1 MPAST
6 QTLATIRTDVR
17 YRLDET
23 TARMWS
29 DAELNNWINEA
40 CRDISRRTETLL
52 SFYTAITALPNVA
65 KYRLP
70 ENVIR
75 VNRVEFQPV
84 NSTETYPLQAST
96 YQEMDAMWGTRQAV
110 QRSYPSFFVLWGVA
124 GSVEGITMQLY
135 PIPSQAGTLNIYY
148 YRLPTAMTADSDHAD
163 IPAGWEDLISLYCEY
178 IALRKDRD
186 ARWSDAKQM
195 YEENLG
201 HMIDV
206 TRQLHDQAR
215 SVTVGNAAVPAWLY
229 EFDW

>member
-1 MPAST
+1 
-6 QTLATIRTDVR
+6 
-17 YRLDET
+17 
-23 TARMWS
+23 
-29 DAELNNWINEA
+29 
-40 CRDISRRTETLL
+40 
-52 SFYTAITALPNVA
+52 
-65 KYRLP
+65 
-70 ENVIR
+70 
-75 VNRVEFQPV
+75 
-84 NSTETYPLQAST
+84 
-96 YQEMDAMWGTRQAV
+96 MWGTRQAV

-135 PIPSQAGTLNIYY
+135 PIPSQAGTLNIFY
-148 YRLPTAMTADSDHAD
+148 YRLPTTMVNDSDHAD